1 MEEVKAKPRRS
12 IERRIKGVILSI
24 ASLSLLISSAGIL
37 MYEYITF
44 RQRMV
49 NDLETTAQLIGDNS
63 TAALAFESRKDA
75 QDVLRTLRSQ
85 PRIVSAFMYDKNHSL
100 FASYFRDSVSA
111 AGAIPWD
118 TSGARFERQRLV
130 VFKPIRLDKS
140 RLGTIVLESD
150 LQAMYERF
158 FSYGIILVIVALG
171 SMVIAFIAASK
182 LQRKISHPILSLAE
196 TAKTI
201 SQQHDY
207 SIRAPQAAEDD
218 ETDLLAT
225 AINQML
231 TQIQER
237 DSVLSQANESMA
249 NEITERKRAEDVLRS
264 SEERFR
270 LLFDN
275 HPLPMW
281 VYEPETLRFLEVNES
296 AVRQYGYSREEF
308 LQMRTTE
315 IRPAEDV
322 SFFLGSGRGAQ
333 SAMELSGHSKHRLKD
348 GRVIDVE
355 IISHQTR
362 YLRRNAV
369 LVVALD
375 VTERMKAEHHLKISE
390 ERYRSLVS
398 AITSI
403 VWTAGPTGSFS
414 VPQKSWER
422 YTGQEWEK
430 HAGFG
435 WLNAIQAEDRPEAEG
450 LLREAVAEKRSF
462 EFQGKIWNAASRS
475 HRYFIAK
482 AVPLR
487 DGDGSIREWIG
498 TVTDVHDRKLA
509 EEEIKELNEALE
521 QRVLER
527 TAQLETAN
535 KELEAFSYSVSHD
548 LRAPLRSISSF
559 SELLM
564 KNHET
569 SLDDEGKDF
578 LHRVNSSSHR
588 MAHLIDDLLNLS
600 RLTRAEVR
608 HETVDLGAIAKGV
621 ASELKRSQ
629 PDRDVQF
636 VVGDNLT
643 VHGDSRLM
651 MVVLDNLIGNAWK
664 YTRGRPKATI
674 EFGAMTNNGKRVFYV
689 KDNGAG
695 FDMQYAGKLFGAF
708 QRLHNTT
715 EFEGTGIGLATVARI
730 IRRHGG
736 TVWAE
741 GKVDE
746 GATFYFSI

>member
-1 MEEVKAKPRRS
+1 MKPRPRRS
-12 IERRIKGVILSI
+12 IEQNIKGAILSI
-24 ASLSLLISSAGIL
+24 AALTLLLVCAGFLI
-37 MYEYITF
+37 YEFITV

-49 NDLETTAQLIGDNS
+49 TDLQTKAQLIGDNS
-63 TAALAFESRKDA
+63 NAALAFESKKDA

-85 PRIVSAFMYDKNHSL
+85 PRVVSAFIYDKNRNL
-100 FASYFRDSVSA
+100 FATYYRDSA
-111 AGAIPWD
+111 TAPGEIAWD
-118 TSGARFERQRLV
+118 TSGSRFERQRLV
-130 VFKPIRLDKS
+130 VFQPIRIDKS
-140 RLGTIVLESD
+140 RIGTIVLESD
-150 LQAMYERF
+150 LQAMYDRF
-158 FSYGIILVIVALG
+158 FSYGIILVVVALG
-171 SMVIAFIAASK
+171 SMVITFIAASK
-182 LQRKISHPILSLAE
+182 LQRRISHPILSLAD
-196 TAKTI
+196 TAKSI
-201 SQQHDY
+201 SQHNDY
-207 SIRAPQAAEDD
+207 SIRAPQTAEAE

-231 TQIQER
+231 IQIQER
-237 DSVLSQANESMA
+237 DTVLSRANESMT
-249 NEITERKRAEDVLRS
+249 NEITERKRAEEVLRS

-281 VYEPETLRFLEVNES
+281 VYEPESLRFLEVNES

-308 LQMRTTE
+308 LQMRITE

-322 SFFLGSGRGAQ
+322 SFLLANSRGQRA
-333 SAMELSGHSKHRLKD
+333 AMELSGHSKHRLKD

-355 IISHQTR
+355 IIAHETR
-362 YLRRNAV
+362 YLRRKAV

-375 VTERMKAEHHLKISE
+375 VTERMKAELHLKISE

-403 VWTAGPTGSFS
+403 VWTAGPSGNFA

-435 WLNAIQAEDRPEAEG
+435 WLNVIEAEDRAGAEN
-450 LLREAVAEKRSF
+450 LLKAAIAEKRAF
-462 EFQGKIWNAASRS
+462 EFQGKIWNAESGA
-475 HRYFIAK
+475 HRYFVAK

-487 DGDGSIREWIG
+487 DADGSVREWIG

-509 EEEIKELNEALE
+509 EEEIRELNEALE

-569 SLDDEGKDF
+569 SLDDEGKDY
-578 LHRVNSSSHR
+578 LHRVNTSSHR

-600 RLTRAEVR
+600 RLTRTEIR
-608 HETVDLGAIAKGV
+608 RETVDLGAIAKGI
-621 ASELKRSQ
+621 ASELQRSQ
-629 PDRDVQF
+629 PDRAVRF
-636 VVGDNLT
+636 VIGDDLT
-643 VHGDSRLM
+643 VQGDSRLLAI
-651 MVVLDNLIGNAWK
+651 VLDNLIGNAWK
-664 YTRGRPKATI
+664 YTKGRPKAVI
-674 EFGAMTNNGKRVFYV
+674 EFGAGTNNGKRAFFVR
-689 KDNGAG
+689 DNGAG

-708 QRLHNTT
+708 QRLHTT
-715 EFEGTGIGLATVARI
+715 KEFEGTGIGLATVARI
-730 IRRHGG
+730 INRHGG
-736 TVWAE
+736 KVWAD